1 MAPDKIFRQHGKLYL
16 VGQLKNLH
24 MRIFTTLFICSILF
38 TSAAVAQQ
46 SAREDSLA
54 AKVSDSLVKSMSDR
68 YAKTI
73 RDSVLK
79 SVKDSIRWA
88 AMKTS
93 SLYPVI
99 KNSEWSAAFPV
110 KNVTEKPDPSM
121 KYKLLFNMTAWT
133 KDSIKSIN
141 EGLAEI
147 GRIINLHV
155 AAGVPKENLELA
167 IVIHGSAL
175 NVYLNNETY
184 LKKFKTN
191 NPNIDILKQFT
202 ALNTRLIACGQ
213 AELFFQILP
222 ENMLPEVKTAYSARV
237 ALSTYQLKGYVL
249 YDISNDK

>member
-1 MAPDKIFRQHGKLYL
+1 
-16 VGQLKNLH
+16 
-24 MRIFTTLFICSILF
+24 MRPFTTLFICFILL
-38 TSAAVAQQ
+38 TSASRAQQ
-46 SAREDSLA
+46 TDRQDSLA
-54 AKVSDSLVKSMSDR
+54 TARISDSLVKSISDH

-73 RDSVLK
+73 RDSVVK
-79 SVKDSIRWA
+79 SIKDSIRWA
-88 AMKTS
+88 RLKTTA
-93 SLYPVI
+93 LYPVI
-99 KNSEWSAAFPV
+99 TNSEWSGVFAV
-110 KNVTEKPDPSM
+110 KNVTEKADPSM

-133 KDSIKSIN
+133 RDSVKSIN

-167 IVIHGSAL
+167 IVVHGSAL
-175 NVYLNNETY
+175 NVYLNNENY

-202 ALNTRLIACGQ
+202 ALHAHLIACGQ
-213 AELFFQILP
+213 AEIFFQIPP
-222 ENMLPEVKTAYSARV
+222 ENMMPEVKTAYSARV